1 MGELTVSVERFR
13 RELEYDDWANR
24 EVLRHLQRES
34 SPPSSCVGWIA
45 HVLGAQSEWL
55 ARLGGGKS
63 ELPVWPRLTLDELD
77 SCRTRLRTDWKRF
90 LAELDPHALE
100 HTITY
105 VNTKGQSWT
114 SRVEDVL
121 THVLLHGAY
130 HRGQIASAL
139 REAGLTP
146 PYTDYIHATRSGR
159 IQ

>member
-1 MGELTVSVERFR
+1 MSVERFR
-13 RELEYDDWANR
+13 RELTYDDWANR

-34 SPPSSCVGWIA
+34 SPPASCVTWFA

-55 ARLGGGKS
+55 ARLEGKKS
-63 ELPVWPRLTLDELD
+63 ELAVWPRLTLDELEG
-77 SCRTRLRTDWKRF
+77 CLARLQADWTHF
-90 LAELDPHALE
+90 LEHLDPAELAR
-100 HTITY
+100 TIAYT
-105 VNTKGQSWT
+105 NSKGQAWS

-146 PYTDYIHATRSGR
+146 PYTDYIHATRSG
-159 IQ
+159 ILDA